1 MYLLLSTVRKSQTD
15 ATPGLSLVGGP
26 EVGPDVAAGHS
37 VCKFIGFKRSG
48 SLAVKVLQTSKSF
61 LWKMEKTQLQ
71 RKVLGQEP
79 GGPGGTRLYP
89 KPAVG
94 IKASAHASPKFC
106 FNQRNGCKHS
116 DQWSE
121 GT

>member
-15 ATPGLSLVGGP
+15 AAPRLSLTGGP

-61 LWKMEKTQLQ
+61 TMEDGKNTAAM
-71 RKVLGQEP
+71 ENA
-79 GGPGGTRLYP
+79 GPGAWRN
-89 KPAVG
+89 
-94 IKASAHASPKFC
+94 SAPS
-106 FNQRNGCKHS
+106 
-116 DQWSE
+116 
-121 GT
+121 